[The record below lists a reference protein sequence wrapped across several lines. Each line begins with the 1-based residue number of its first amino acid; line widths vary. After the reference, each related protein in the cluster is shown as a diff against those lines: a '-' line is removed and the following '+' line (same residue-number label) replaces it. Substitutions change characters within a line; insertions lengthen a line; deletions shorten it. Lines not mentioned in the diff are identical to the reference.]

1 MFKAF
6 LERRSSLEPEGCM
19 TVSLRRETLRKALID
34 TAEASIS
41 TRGLGALKARELA
54 REVGCA
60 LGTIYTVFPDLAA
73 LVVAVNSRTF
83 RLLDATLRQAAQ
95 TATAEGGTP
104 QAVANRVLIALGLGY
119 LDFAAGHLARWR
131 ALFEFRMPEGQ
142 EMPQWH
148 LDEQAAL
155 FGHLERPLAV
165 LQPDLAADERALLAR
180 SLFSAAHG
188 MVLLGL
194 EGKIVSLPLPYLRAQ
209 VTMVVAAMGRG
220 LESA

>member
-1 MFKAF
+1 
-6 LERRSSLEPEGCM
+6 M

-34 TAEASIS
+34 AAEAGIA
-41 TRGLGALKARELA
+41 TRGLASLKARDLA

-60 LGTIYTVFPDLAA
+60 LGAIYTVFPDLAA
-73 LVVAVNSRTF
+73 LVVAVNSRSF
-83 RLLDATLRQAAQ
+83 RLLNAALREAAEQAA
-95 TATAEGGTP
+95 AEGGP
-104 QAVANRVLIALGLGY
+104 LRAAANRVLIALAAAY
-119 LDFAAGHLARWR
+119 LDFAAANLARWR

-155 FGHLERPLAV
+155 FGHLERPLAA
-165 LQPDLAADERALLAR
+165 LQPDLPAEERALLAR

-194 EGKIVSLPLPYLRAQ
+194 EGKIVSLPLPYLRQQ

-220 LESA
+220 LEAA

>member
-1 MFKAF
+1 MAA
-6 LERRSSLEPEGCM
+6 
-19 TVSLRRETLRKALID
+19 TLRRETLRKALID
-34 TAEASIS
+34 AAEEVIAA
-41 TRGLGALKARELA
+41 RGLGALKARDLA

-60 LGTIYTVFPDLAA
+60 LGAIYTVFPDLAA
-73 LVVAVNSRTF
+73 LVVAVNARTLHLLGVALHQATESATTGEGASR
-83 RLLDATLRQAAQ
+83 
-95 TATAEGGTP
+95 
-104 QAVANRVLIALGLGY
+104 AVAHRVLIALGLAY
-119 LDFAAGHLARWR
+119 LDFAAANLARWR

-148 LDEQAAL
+148 RDEQAAL
-155 FGHLERPLAV
+155 FGHLEHPLAV

-194 EGKIVSLPLPYLRAQ
+194 EGKIVSLPLPYLREQ

-220 LESA
+220 LGVPDA

>member
-1 MFKAF
+1 MFKHYF
-6 LERRSSLEPEGCM
+6 ERRSFLSEMGM
-19 TVSLRRETLRKALID
+19 SVSLRRETLRKALID
-34 TAEASIS
+34 AAEAGIS
-41 TRGLGALKARELA
+41 ERGLAALKARDLA
-54 REVGCA
+54 REAGCA
-60 LGTIYTVFPDLAA
+60 LGAIYTAFPDLAA
-73 LVVAVNSRTF
+73 LVVAVNSRSF
-83 RLLDATLRQAAQ
+83 RLLDAALREAAE
-95 TATAEGGTP
+95 AAMAEGGTP
-104 QAVANRVLIALGLGY
+104 QAAANRVLIALAAGY

-165 LQPDLAADERALLAR
+165 LQPGLSAEDRALLAR

-194 EGKIVSLPLPYLRAQ
+194 EGKIVSLPLPYLRQQ
-209 VTMVVAAMGRG
+209 VTTVVAAMGRG
-220 LESA
+220 LEGA